1 MTFISA
7 HKKNEANLPKIEA
20 TASKNLKTVQYS
32 YELRHFCYF
41 FNDPQTSAFIELC
54 IHLH

>member
-7 HKKNEANLPKIEA
+7 HKQNEANLPKIEG
-20 TASKNLKTVQYS
+20 TVSKNVKTFQYF
-32 YELRHFCYF
+32 YELRRFCCF

-54 IHLH
+54 IH